1 MQCLVAFGVEYDL
14 LVLSHALSAG
24 NAAAGATAQEQLRE
38 VMRAYPECGVSE
50 AVEAGGG
57 EEGAAG
63 EGGEEDEY
71 AEAENDGALV
81 ADEEAAGEEEED

>member
-38 VMRAYPECGVSE
+38 VMRASPECGVSA

-57 EEGAAG
+57 VEGAAG